1 MSSSL
6 IVSIYK
12 LEAELPLLLNALAKQ
27 SHIPDEIIFA
37 EDAISEDTIKVL
49 STESKKYPQL
59 SLRLVQH
66 EDRGFRKAEIVNKAV
81 TLAVHDQLIFLDG
94 DCLPHPHYV
103 RSYVE
108 NLGPGKLL
116 NARPVYLRAEYR
128 KNFSNSEHQ
137 FILPTTAGMVLGAIH
152 GGRYAFYV
160 PWMPVRQRNSA
171 MRGSSWACL
180 KEDFIK
186 VNGFDEQFCDLG
198 YGYEDIDMSH
208 RLNRSGVQC
217 FVPKNRVIYYHF
229 GAAGVGESKA
239 LALVNT
245 KAYLELNDQRKLIA
259 CEKGINQWL
268 GIIDYSWTSDL

>member
-1 MSSSL
+1 
-6 IVSIYK
+6 
-12 LEAELPLLLNALAKQ
+12 
-27 SHIPDEIIFA
+27 
-37 EDAISEDTIKVL
+37 
-49 STESKKYPQL
+49 
-59 SLRLVQH
+59 
-66 EDRGFRKAEIVNKAV
+66 
-81 TLAVHDQLIFLDG
+81 
-94 DCLPHPHYV
+94 
-103 RSYVE
+103 
-108 NLGPGKLL
+108 
-116 NARPVYLRAEYR
+116 
-128 KNFSNSEHQ
+128 
-137 FILPTTAGMVLGAIH
+137 
-152 GGRYAFYV
+152 
-160 PWMPVRQRNSA
+160 